1 MAFLHGQLDK
11 SIKKKIK
18 LYSGVKITSGYYK
31 MIDKVY
37 KPLAVKRTPFTQK
50 VVKGEQLDTTKM
62 KNAFMLN
69 VIHSLD
75 GCTVALLFQHII
87 LPVA

>member
-37 KPLAVKRTPFTQK
+37 KPLAVKRTPFT
-50 VVKGEQLDTTKM
+50 
-62 KNAFMLN
+62 
-69 VIHSLD
+69 
-75 GCTVALLFQHII
+75 
-87 LPVA
+87 